1 MSVDQFFRALHLGQ
15 QRLVPTGHRK
25 RRRRVVFVE
34 RGSGRGGE
42 FGGEGFGVWKGEQ
55 CVRNKKKRYRNTRRY
70 CKHRRTDRATL
81 TKN

>member
-1 MSVDQFFRALHLGQ
+1 M
-15 QRLVPTGHRK
+15 GHRK
-25 RRRRVVFVE
+25 RRRRRGVVLW
-34 RGSGRGGE
+34 RGVQGEGEGQGWGGE